1 MPTPTPLLI
10 WSSALPSDP
19 LTLYNT
25 HNSKRLMTP
34 TIFRQASDIET
45 RNRVWVSNALSADPT
60 IQGQGYSAAEWAG
73 VWADLYHE
81 EAIAR
86 LPIFWDDED

>member
-1 MPTPTPLLI
+1 MPTPTPSLI
-10 WSSALPSDP
+10 SSSALPSDP

-25 HNSKRLMTP
+25 HNSERLMTP
-34 TIFRQASDIET
+34 TIFRQASDLIT
-45 RNRVWVSNALSADPT
+45 RNRVWVSSVPSADPT
-60 IQGQGYSAAEWAG
+60 LQGQGYSAAQIAG
-73 VWADLYHE
+73 VWADTFHD

>member
-1 MPTPTPLLI
+1 MPTPTPSLI